1 MPAIRTTKLHFQ
13 VIVVLNDAVSPANRK
28 YTRPMPAHP
37 ETDLDLCRPVPSAD
51 SEVFNN
57 QGEAAEMGGWKS
69 NLGGLLAG
77 QSATVSTS
85 ETA

>member
-57 QGEAAEMGGWKS
+57 QGEAAEMGGLEIQ
-69 NLGGLLAG
+69 LGRVARGLVCNSLN
-77 QSATVSTS
+77 V
-85 ETA
+85 